1 MDRGAWQA
9 IVHGVTELDSTER
22 LSMHAVFL
30 GYECLLCWRI
40 SVCICEGRDM
50 GRQYEEAEELE
61 PMGEM
66 HWSPLMS
73 GAVSLFTCILFPAG
87 ICR

>member
-1 MDRGAWQA
+1 
-9 IVHGVTELDSTER
+9 
-22 LSMHAVFL
+22 
-30 GYECLLCWRI
+30 
-40 SVCICEGRDM
+40 M

-66 HWSPLMS
+66 RWSPLVS